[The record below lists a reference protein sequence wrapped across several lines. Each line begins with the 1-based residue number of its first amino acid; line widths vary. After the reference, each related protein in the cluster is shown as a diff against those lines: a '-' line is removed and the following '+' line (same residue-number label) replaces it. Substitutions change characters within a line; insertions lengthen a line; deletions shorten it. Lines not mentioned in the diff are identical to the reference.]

1 LLRTYQLWLDD
12 LYPRAKFAD
21 GLAIIEKLGHSKR
34 MQVMRKAWIDEGKP
48 KASVDED
55 DAERNSLPLTSDPG
69 TSKNIAHTT
78 RTNGSPS
85 ASEAPEIELSSLPR
99 TGSERS
105 SDRSS
110 LNEIGGAPDEDELDA
125 LLAEDSLPDLTRRGN
140 LLEGQSSAGLPP
152 PEHSFEDDEE
162 AMREMDELW

>member
-34 MQVMRKAWIDEGKP
+34 MQVMRKAWIDESKP
-48 KASVDED
+48 KASVGED
-55 DAERNSLPLTSDPG
+55 DAEQHSLPLTTNPG
-69 TSKNIAHTT
+69 TTEDTADII
-78 RTNGSPS
+78 RTNGS
-85 ASEAPEIELSSLPR
+85 LSDSGHPDSNLTYIAR
-99 TGSERS
+99 TGGVRP

-110 LNEIGGAPDEDELDA
+110 LDEIGGAPDEDELDA
-125 LLAEDSLPDLTRRGN
+125 LLAEASLPDLSVTGN
-140 LLEGQSSAGLPP
+140 LLDKPPSLGLPP
-152 PEHSFEDDEE
+152 PEQSFEDDEE

>member
-48 KASVDED
+48 KASVDD
-55 DAERNSLPLTSDPG
+55 DEQNPLPLTSNPG
-69 TSKNIAHTT
+69 TSEDTAQATG
-78 RTNGSPS
+78 TNGSPS
-85 ASEAPEIELSSLPR
+85 DSRDPEIGLSPLPR
-99 TGSERS
+99 TGGVRF

-110 LNEIGGAPDEDELDA
+110 LDEIGGAPDEDELDA
-125 LLAEDSLPDLTRRGN
+125 LLAEDSLSDLTGRGN
-140 LLEGQSSAGLPP
+140 SLEKPPSAGLHPP
-152 PEHSFEDDEE
+152 KHSFEDDEE